1 MINNYKVIT
10 RNLGV
15 KNRALLDKCNLIM
28 LAWIYQ
34 EVRTRVRVSM
44 KVLVRPFAQN
54 H

>member
-10 RNLGV
+10 RNRGV
-15 KNRALLDKCNLIM
+15 KDRALLDKCNLVM

-34 EVRTRVRVSM
+34 EVHTGVRVSM
-44 KVLVRPFAQN
+44 KVVLRPFAQN